1 MHSASHQII
10 PDLRKMNSDLP
21 SLPASLVGGRV
32 RPRRLFA
39 DPFSSPATSHGEVP
53 EADNEAILMAPL
65 KQRCSLID
73 YGFDPFLS
81 IVYKCFY

>member
-1 MHSASHQII
+1 
-10 PDLRKMNSDLP
+10 MNSDLP